1 MNILQTVTLGKQLK
15 GNNLRPKYPP
25 GEEGYLQEKATQINC
40 SHRRTDR

>member
-15 GNNLRPKYPP
+15 GNNLRPKYPR
-25 GEEGYLQEKATQINC
+25 GGRGYLPEKATQVNC